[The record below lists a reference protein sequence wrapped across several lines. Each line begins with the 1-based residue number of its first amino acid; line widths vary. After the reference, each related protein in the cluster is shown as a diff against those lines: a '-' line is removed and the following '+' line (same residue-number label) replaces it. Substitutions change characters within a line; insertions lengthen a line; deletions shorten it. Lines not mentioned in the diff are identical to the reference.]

1 MNELELELLAEVVSE
16 AEQDEKEADADRAEF
31 RERYEDLMACAID
44 ELNDEVLK
52 HKLRDPK
59 YLPIFTL
66 LGSGNQ
72 LVQLQSNGVVTARN
86 FIAGETFHFYGFELS
101 SVSRSKSMVN
111 VLFKPSSLVR
121 DVAYLIVPF
130 DEAVDTFGIEFRA
143 VVGKYFISVMD
154 DINSNVVKL
163 QHEYAERDRQRQ
175 IKRSGNS
182 KAYAQEGSW

>member
-52 HKLRDPK
+52 NKLRDPK
-59 YLPIFTL
+59 NLPIFTL
-66 LGSGNQ
+66 LESGNQ
-72 LVQLQSNGVVTARN
+72 LVQLHSGIESARN
-86 FIAGETFHFYGFELS
+86 FLAGETFTFYGFELS
-101 SVSRSKSMVN
+101 SVSRAKSMVN
-111 VLFKPSSLVR
+111 VVFKPSSLVR

-130 DEAVDTFGIEFRA
+130 DEAVDAFGSEFKA
-143 VVGKYFISVMD
+143 VLVKYFMSAMD